1 MRSWK
6 HSRGTEYFRSA
17 LEYFVASEMIRFLQ
31 SGEYASALK
40 AMTVTG
46 TTSGT
51 TSFVKDVLTI
61 DSGGIG
67 ALRCCRLP
75 GEANR
80 RGVTDP
86 TLISKK
92 IWLTDA

>member
-1 MRSWK
+1 MRPWK

-17 LEYFVASEMIRFLQ
+17 LEYFVANEMIRFLQ

-61 DSGGIG
+61 DIGGIA
-67 ALRCCRLP
+67 ALRCCRCLAKQIGAAFQNP
-75 GEANR
+75 
-80 RGVTDP
+80 P
-86 TLISKK
+86 LISKK